1 MKKSYRTIFLY
12 LLLMASTLIQAQNV
26 PELLKDINPGDK
38 GSNPGFFC
46 TYNYQL
52 YFTATNGTYYGLYR
66 TDGTEAGTVK
76 IKEDMSIS
84 KIFVFNDA
92 VYFYDSSDRILWRT
106 NGTSTYMVK
115 NLGYTIS
122 DSFYVW
128 GDKIYFYSSNPNV
141 YGENTEVWV
150 SDGTTSGT
158 VMLKDINPGEASSI
172 HVNFYRNFMEYNNKL
187 YFAATDGV
195 HGFELWSTDGTADGT
210 QMVKDIVAGTD
221 SSLWEYGNLEVLNNR
236 LYFVAYDSVHG
247 AELWKSD
254 GTSVGTTLLK
264 DINIGINDAFFAS
277 SGWLHNVSFGIQKK
291 LLFKAN
297 DGTHGTELWC
307 TDGSASGT
315 IMLKDINPGENASVA
330 SVNSSISHTPFG
342 IANLF
347 TFYFIADDG
356 VHGTELWKTNG
367 TAAGTV
373 MVKDIVPGE
382 TGSMPFG
389 TGNFET
395 YHSEVYFRATPFG
408 GSYHLYR
415 TDGTEAGTEMLVPT
429 SVTNANPDPVNMF
442 NVGNRTL
449 YFSAAYTTNYGNEL
463 YKLEIPY
470 TVTTAVDPG
479 TGGNAIGG
487 GDYLVGDAVTLT
499 ALPVQG
505 YEFVNWTNESGTE
518 VATTPVYN
526 FIMGTYTRGTYTAH
540 FKVTLGV
547 KEENALGL
555 TLYPNPADQL
565 LFIEGITENTKL
577 TIYQLNGAKVLETTL
592 ERDSHINISTL
603 GNGMY
608 IGVFEND
615 KGRSSM
621 RIIKN

>member
-1 MKKSYRTIFLY
+1 MKKSYRIIFLY
-12 LLLMASTLIQAQNV
+12 LLLMASTWVQAQDV
-26 PELLKDINPGDK
+26 PELVKDIDAGKDN
-38 GSNPGFFC
+38 SNPDFFC
-46 TYNYQL
+46 AYNYQL
-52 YFTATNGTYYGLYR
+52 YFTATHSGSSGLYR
-66 TDGTEAGTVK
+66 TDGTEAGTVLV
-76 IKEDMSIS
+76 KEDVRVTN
-84 KIFVFNDA
+84 IFVFKDA
-92 VYFYDSSDRILWRT
+92 VYFYDASDRVLWST
-106 NGTSTYMVK
+106 NGSFNYKVK
-115 NLGYTIS
+115 DLGYTIS

-141 YGENTEVWV
+141 YGENMEVWV
-150 SDGTTSGT
+150 SDGTASGT
-158 VMLKDINPGEASSI
+158 VMFKDINPGEESGI
-172 HVNFYRNFMEYNNKL
+172 HVNYHRNFIEYNNKL
-187 YFAATDGV
+187 YFAANDGV

-210 QMVKDIVAGTD
+210 QMVKDIYVGTND
-221 SSLWEYGNLEVLNNR
+221 SMFAYGNLEVMNNR
-236 LYFVAYDSVHG
+236 LYFVAYDGVHG

-264 DINIGINDAFFAS
+264 DINIGINDAFYTS
-277 SGWLHNVSFGIQKK
+277 SGWLHSVSFGVQKR
-291 LLFKAN
+291 LLFWTN

-315 IMLKDINPGENASVA
+315 IMLKDINPGEE
-330 SVNSSISHTPFG
+330 SSGHIFSYRPFG

-347 TFYFIADDG
+347 TFYFVADDG
-356 VHGTELWKTNG
+356 IHGNELWKTNG

-382 TGSMPFG
+382 TESITLGSE
-389 TGNFET
+389 NFET
-395 YHSEVYFRATPFG
+395 YHNEVYFRATPFG

-429 SVTNANPDPVNMF
+429 TVTNANPDPVNMF

-577 TIYQLNGAKVLETTL
+577 TVYQLNGVKVLETTL